1 MARRAELFVRELSNE
16 EAAHLLNQVRRGKN
30 AVVRHRA
37 MLLFASFQGQGV
49 SQISTMFQASATH
62 VAALIHA
69 FNEQGFPALD
79 PQRAVCGGRPCRIDP
94 DQRTEIVKV
103 ALARPT
109 DRGEPF
115 TRWSRTKLR
124 AHLVRARVVPAI
136 SRSQLWRIL
145 HEAGVRFTHH
155 KTWKASPDPE
165 FETKKNRILDLFA
178 HPPLGARVLCLDE
191 FGPLNLQPRLGRGWH
206 PLAQPARF
214 RATYTRTAGVRQ
226 LVAAY
231 DPATGALYGHLHDR
245 KTWRQV
251 RELLRSLRAR
261 FSEHLIVVLDNFS
274 PHKKTELQAWVAD
287 HDIELVFTPTY
298 SSWLNLI
305 ECQFQALRSFALNGS
320 DYQSHADQDAAIRAY
335 LRWHNRNAHP
345 AKPWRLNAEI

>member
-1 MARRAELFVRELSNE
+1 
-16 EAAHLLNQVRRGKN
+16 
-30 AVVRHRA
+30 
-37 MLLFASFQGQGV
+37 
-49 SQISTMFQASATH
+49 
-62 VAALIHA
+62 
-69 FNEQGFPALD
+69 
-79 PQRAVCGGRPCRIDP
+79 
-94 DQRTEIVKV
+94 
-103 ALARPT
+103 
-109 DRGEPF
+109 
-115 TRWSRTKLR
+115 
-124 AHLVRARVVPAI
+124 
-136 SRSQLWRIL
+136 
-145 HEAGVRFTHH
+145 
-155 KTWKASPDPE
+155 
-165 FETKKNRILDLFA
+165 
-178 HPPLGARVLCLDE
+178 
-191 FGPLNLQPRLGRGWH
+191 
-206 PLAQPARF
+206 
-214 RATYTRTAGVRQ
+214 
-226 LVAAY
+226 
-231 DPATGALYGHLHDR
+231 LYGHLHDR